1 MDYLIKS
8 CRFLREKNYLQQ
20 PANLQVY
27 SPFIFFKNQVHLLML
42 VSLILILESEPDSNN
57 YERTVKKNSRRVLN

>member
-8 CRFLREKNYLQQ
+8 CRFSREKNYLHQ
-20 PANLQVY
+20 AVNLQVY

-42 VSLILILESEPDSNN
+42 VSLILILESESDSNN
-57 YERTVKKNSRRVLN
+57 YERTIKKFS